1 MEERARAN
9 GFVVWVTGP
18 NDVMVARVAHAIAT
32 ALGRRRLDVEVLDGG
47 TPGFNLVTGPGSDHA
62 TAFAAARLAQH
73 DVAVVVAVPSPARA
87 LRDACRAAAA
97 RMIEVYVP
105 GGARAGYEA
114 PERPEVQVDFP
125 ETELDGA
132 VARTLRT
139 LEVLGHLRTRD
150 DSAYTE
156 EEEREVIRRLKSF
169 GYL

>member
-18 NDVMVARVAHAIAT
+18 NDVMVGRVAHAIAA
-32 ALGRRRLDVEVLDGG
+32 ALSRRRLDLEVLDGR
-47 TPGFNLVTGPGSDHA
+47 TPGLNLVAGAGSDHA
-62 TAFAAARLAQH
+62 VAFAAARLALH
-73 DVAVVVAVPSPARA
+73 GVAVVVAVPSTSRA
-87 LRDACRAAAA
+87 VRDASRTACD

-105 GGARAGYEA
+105 GGARAGYEP

-125 ETELDGA
+125 ETELDAA

-139 LEVLGHLRTRD
+139 LEVLGHLGPAGDT
-150 DSAYTE
+150 AYTE

-169 GYL
+169 GYM